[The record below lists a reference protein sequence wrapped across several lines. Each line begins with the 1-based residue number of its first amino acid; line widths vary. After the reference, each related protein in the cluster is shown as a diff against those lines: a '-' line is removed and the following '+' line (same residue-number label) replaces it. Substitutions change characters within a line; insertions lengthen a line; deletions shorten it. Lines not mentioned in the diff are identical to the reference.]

1 MGYGT
6 FPLEQQ
12 LAMVQAEQGN
22 VGAFGEIGRKWQAS
36 QTALETAEGQLT
48 KHANRVAGAWQD
60 DAGRTFLRRT
70 DASTTSLRTHAQRI
84 AAAAPWTALDA
95 AAQAVPMV
103 AQYVA
108 QCLEQAR
115 QIQAA
120 AGGASVDS
128 QVKQLQEAAGAKMDE
143 LGRLY
148 VAAAQRLRA
157 AAGENAAGAGAAGG
171 GAADGGGASGA
182 DGGAEPSAG
191 GAEASAAGAGAGG
204 ADASAAEAGLG
215 GADANAAGAGAGSG
229 GAEAQAAGGAAA
241 SGAGVS
247 SGAGPGAVPT
257 PEAPKLPDLPSPV
270 APTLAGLESVA
281 PPVPPSVTPIAPTLP
296 PAAGVPSPALGG
308 GLAGLAGSVRLPGA
322 SAIPQVAVP
331 RATTVTP
338 AAAVAPGEPVAPG
351 TSSAA
356 SARPSS
362 GGFPGMMPPMSG
374 ALTGSG
380 QRPGPGRAEN
390 PFTGRGPARRQ
401 PPGVP
406 ERLGGRA
413 GGDRRATQAEE
424 PRWSPDTP
432 RLDDELWEVAP
443 PPSPLRSD
451 RA

>member
-1 MGYGT
+1 MGYGSL
-6 FPLEQQ
+6 PLEQQ

-22 VGAFGEIGRKWQAS
+22 IGAFGEIGRKWQAAR
-36 QTALETAEGQLT
+36 TALETAEGQLT
-48 KHANRVAGAWQD
+48 EHASRISGAWQD
-60 DAGRTFLRRT
+60 DAGKSFVRRT
-70 DASTTSLRTHAQRI
+70 TDGTTSLRTHAQRI

-95 AAQAVPMV
+95 AAQAVPVV

-115 QIQAA
+115 RIQAA
-120 AGGASVDS
+120 AAQASGAPTES

-157 AAGENAAGAGAAGG
+157 AAGENGVGG
-171 GAADGGGASGA
+171 GSQSASSRASAGADGGGAASGA
-182 DGGAEPSAG
+182 GGGGGASADAGGASGGADAAGGAESGGAGPQASGGAEP
-191 GAEASAAGAGAGG
+191 
-204 ADASAAEAGLG
+204 
-215 GADANAAGAGAGSG
+215 
-229 GAEAQAAGGAAA
+229 
-241 SGAGVS
+241 
-247 SGAGPGAVPT
+247 GAVPA
-257 PEAPKLPDLPSPV
+257 PEAPQVPDLPSPV

-281 PPVPPSVTPIAPTLP
+281 PPVPPSVTPVAPTLP
-296 PAAGVPSPALGG
+296 SAAGASAMPGTALG

-322 SAIPQVAVP
+322 AAIPQVAAP

-338 AAAVAPGEPVAPG
+338 ATAAAPVEPAFSGPAQ
-351 TSSAA
+351 AA
-356 SARPSS
+356 SARPAS

-380 QRPGPGRAEN
+380 QRPGPGRAEH

-413 GGDRRATQAEE
+413 RGDHRGVPAEDS
-424 PRWSPDTP
+424 RWSPGVP
-432 RLDDELWEVAP
+432 RLDEELWEVAP
-443 PPSPLRSD
+443 PPSVLRSD

>member
-1 MGYGT
+1 MGYGSL
-6 FPLEQQ
+6 PLEQQ

-22 VGAFGEIGRKWQAS
+22 IGAFGEIGRKWQAA
-36 QTALETAEGQLT
+36 QAALETAEGQLT
-48 KHANRVAGAWQD
+48 EHANRISGAWQD
-60 DAGRTFLRRT
+60 DAGKSFVRRT
-70 DASTTSLRTHAQRI
+70 TDGTTSLRTHAQRI

-115 QIQAA
+115 RIQAA
-120 AGGASVDS
+120 AAQASGAPTES

-157 AAGENAAGAGAAGG
+157 AAGENGASGGSQSASSRASADAGG
-171 GAADGGGASGA
+171 ASGGADGGGAASGA
-182 DGGAEPSAG
+182 GGGGGASADAGGASGGAAAAG
-191 GAEASAAGAGAGG
+191 GAESGG
-204 ADASAAEAGLG
+204 AD
-215 GADANAAGAGAGSG
+215 
-229 GAEAQAAGGAAA
+229 
-241 SGAGVS
+241 
-247 SGAGPGAVPT
+247 PGAVPA
-257 PEAPKLPDLPSPV
+257 PEAPQVPDLPSPV

-281 PPVPPSVTPIAPTLP
+281 PPVPPSVTPVAPTLP
-296 PAAGVPSPALGG
+296 SAAGASAVPGTALG

-322 SAIPQVAVP
+322 AAIPQVAVP
-331 RATTVTP
+331 RGTAVTP
-338 AAAVAPGEPVAPG
+338 ATAAAPVEPAFSGPAQ
-351 TSSAA
+351 AA
-356 SARPSS
+356 SARPAS

-380 QRPGPGRAEN
+380 QRPGPGRAEH

-413 GGDRRATQAEE
+413 RGDHRAVPAEE
-424 PRWSPDTP
+424 PRWSPGAP
-432 RLDDELWEVAP
+432 RLDDELWEVTP
-443 PPSPLRSD
+443 PPSVLRSD